1 MIEIKNLYLSFT
13 KEYYALKNIN
23 LDVADGE
30 KVALIGEAD
39 SGKTMLLRVLAKLE
53 KYKSGEI
60 YIKNINIKKI
70 NFKQDIQV
78 GFVPSRFV
86 FLENKTLKE
95 NFEHILKIRNFDP
108 AAINLKVLTALKN
121 FDIESCQNLKIKNLS
136 PFQKIMAELARV
148 SLRKVELF
156 LIDDVCSLIT
166 ETEREKVLAK
176 LKEMMTDYPE
186 STFVFAFS
194 DEELANA
201 LNLKKIM
208 LKDGEIVSNED
219 YKKDAEWASFLN
231 FENSQCFVN
240 TIFVC

>member
-1 MIEIKNLYLSFT
+1 M
-13 KEYYALKNIN
+13 
-23 LDVADGE
+23 
-30 KVALIGEAD
+30 
-39 SGKTMLLRVLAKLE
+39 
-53 KYKSGEI
+53 
-60 YIKNINIKKI
+60 
-70 NFKQDIQV
+70 
-78 GFVPSRFV
+78 
-86 FLENKTLKE
+86 
-95 NFEHILKIRNFDP
+95 KIRNFDP

-219 YKKDAEWASFLN
+219 YKKDAE
-231 FENSQCFVN
+231 
-240 TIFVC
+240 